1 MFSTDATIHP
11 YPAGDTSLRRF
22 ALELRSLGYDSA
34 VATGIPE
41 RCEYGGVSFLRGTII
56 PGASMKEVIRGV
68 REDRGAS
75 DVVMVCAGD
84 MAFNRAV
91 LTYPGVHVLKGVHA
105 VHRSAFDH
113 VAARS
118 AADRGVAVDIDLSV
132 MTCLKGV
139 RRQRAME
146 RLSDVARLSR
156 KYEFPLT
163 VSSGAHSLLGLRST
177 RAATHLLSL
186 IGLDEAEAAAALGG
200 VWTAVDRP
208 KPVEVIEW

>member
-11 YPAGDTSLRRF
+11 YPAGDTTLRRF
-22 ALELRSLGYDSA
+22 ALELKSHGYDSA
-34 VATGIPE
+34 VATGIRE
-41 RCEYGGVSFLRGTII
+41 RYEYEGVVFLKGTIVT
-56 PGASMKEVIRGV
+56 GASMKEVISAV
-68 REDRGAS
+68 REDRGSS

-84 MAFNRAV
+84 VSFNRAV

-113 VAARS
+113 VAART

-132 MTCLKGV
+132 ITCLKGV

-146 RLSDVARLSR
+146 RLTDVSRLSR
-156 KYEFPLT
+156 KYGFALT

-177 RAATHLLSL
+177 RAVHHLLSL
-186 IGLDEAEAAAALGG
+186 VGLDEAEAAAALGG
-200 VWTAVDRP
+200 VRTVVE
-208 KPVEVIEW
+208 KPRAVEVIEW